1 MEEQFA
7 QQGKILQ
14 ELRTQL
20 RFMVRD
26 EAASRLSAFPEMVE
40 VAGDL
45 DDLAPLGVSK
55 DSDETR
61 PEQDVGHN
69 EEEPPAWD
77 PCWDPEMREKLKEH
91 QRQAARQLPL
101 QLQQLL
107 SDIFG
112 SPESRGG
119 FD

>member
-7 QQGKILQ
+7 QQGRILQ

-26 EAASRLSAFPEMVE
+26 EAASRLSAFPEVE
-40 VAGDL
+40 AVSGNL
-45 DDLAPLGVSK
+45 DAPLGVSK
-55 DSDETR
+55 DPEET
-61 PEQDVGHN
+61 PQDVGHN

-91 QRQAARQLPL
+91 QRQAARQLPF

-107 SDIFG
+107 SDSFG